1 MSSSFLTGNAWLA
14 GSIVLASLGQVLL
27 RAAVRQGVLP
37 PSPIAIESGVSSA
50 RYVMLVVAGVGI
62 VGGFLAWTA
71 CLRHLAVSYAYTVA
85 CSSVVLV
92 SLLGCLFLR
101 ERWSTAMTAG
111 TALILCGT
119 LLLFADG
126 LRAPS
131 APPAGAHPSLSTER
145 EGPP

>member
-27 RAAVRQGVLP
+27 RAAVRHGQSP
-37 PSPIAIESGVSSA
+37 PAPFVIGNGSPWA
-50 RYVMLVVAGVGI
+50 RNVMLAAAAIGI

-101 ERWSTAMTAG
+101 ERWSPAMTAG

-126 LRAPS
+126 LRS
-131 APPAGAHPSLSTER
+131 APIEEPPSQATEAT
-145 EGPP
+145 P

>member
-1 MSSSFLTGNAWLA
+1 MSSSFGTGNAWLA

-27 RAAVRQGVLP
+27 RAAVRQGESP
-37 PSPIAIESGVSSA
+37 PSPFVTAIDVPWE
-50 RYVMLVVAGVGI
+50 RFILLTVAALGI

-92 SLLGCLFLR
+92 SLLGCLLLR

-126 LRAPS
+126 LRA
-131 APPAGAHPSLSTER
+131 APIG
-145 EGPP
+145 GPPSQATEATP